1 MGRAW
6 LLALMPGLPMLV
18 AAGPEPALREVEAT
32 GVLGR
37 DVHDADGRDIGR
49 IVDVVVEPS
58 GKPIAVV
65 VDAGG
70 FMGVGSRRVAVDWA
84 AVHVPAPAAADA
96 PVSIDLTD
104 DQVRSAPAYNDRT
117 KPAMVVGAPESVAPE
132 SAVPDSAGPDP
143 EAGPPAEGPP
153 AANDGKAPVP

>member
-1 MGRAW
+1 MGKAW
-6 LLALMPGLPMLV
+6 LLLALGMPVLGMPVLV
-18 AAGPEPALREVEAT
+18 MPVLGAAGPEPALREVDAT

-70 FMGVGSRRVAVDWA
+70 FMGVGARRVAVDWA
-84 AVHVPAPAAADA
+84 AVHVPAPATADA
-96 PVSIDLTD
+96 PVTIDLTD
-104 DQVRSAPAYNDRT
+104 DQVRSAPTYNDRT
-117 KPAMVVGAPESVAPE
+117 KPAVVVGA
-132 SAVPDSAGPDP
+132 PDP
-143 EAGPPAEGPP
+143 EAGPPS
-153 AANDGKAPVP
+153 AADGKAPVP

>member
-1 MGRAW
+1 MRRAW
-6 LLALMPGLPMLV
+6 TLGMTMVLLLG
-18 AAGPEPALREVEAT
+18 AGPEPALHEVDAT

-84 AVHVPAPAAADA
+84 AVHVPAPGVADL
-96 PVSIDLTD
+96 PVTIDLTD
-104 DQVRSAPAYNDRT
+104 TQVRSAPEYTDRT
-117 KPAMVVGAPESVAPE
+117 RPAIVVGAPETTPDDAEPPPTAEKAPSPPE
-132 SAVPDSAGPDP
+132 PDP
-143 EAGPPAEGPP
+143 QASG
-153 AANDGKAPVP
+153 GKAPAP

>member
-6 LLALMPGLPMLV
+6 LLLALGLPMLI

-37 DVHDADGRDIGR
+37 DVRDADGRDIGR

-96 PVSIDLTD
+96 PVTIDLTD

-117 KPAMVVGAPESVAPE
+117 KPAMVVGAPESVAP
-132 SAVPDSAGPDP
+132 DSAAPDP
-143 EAGPPAEGPP
+143 EAGPPAEG
-153 AANDGKAPVP
+153 DGKAPVP